1 MKSQT
6 NETDN
11 FFQVKNEV
19 VHEYLPIIGATG
31 FTLYSLY
38 KSMANHELGYIA
50 WPSYKLIKKYMGLG
64 KSTISCYNWLLQECG
79 LLQIEQYNDHN
90 NYRLVKVNPV
100 TPELITHLTKV
111 LQPNPQEGIILSQKH
126 RVRFR
131 IVVWMSGLKTHGFP
145 NRSACIPKTLQV
157 FETCKVFFA
166 LMGVI

>member
-131 IVVWMSGLKTHGFP
+131 IVV
-145 NRSACIPKTLQV
+145 
-157 FETCKVFFA
+157 
-166 LMGVI
+166 